1 MFDDFSSIF
10 QFSLTSGEIVENI
23 SIALICS
30 FLISFFYRK
39 TYNGPGYLDS
49 FANALVLLS
58 LITAVVIMTI
68 GNNLARAFGL
78 VGAMS
83 IIRFRTAVKETHDIV
98 YIFFALTIG
107 MAAGVGLHSLAILGT
122 FFIGSISYIMAK
134 MNLKSGNEKNTL
146 LEFQMQDNGSKS
158 SLDYE
163 KVISK
168 FTQKMK
174 LINIKTIENDNII
187 ISYYIKL
194 KRNDLSLNL
203 VSELKNVAEIK
214 NISLFSDEEAF

>member
-203 VSELKNVAEIK
+203 VSELKNVAGIK

>member
-168 FTQKMK
+168 FTKKMK

>member
-1 MFDDFSSIF
+1 
-10 QFSLTSGEIVENI
+10 
-23 SIALICS
+23 
-30 FLISFFYRK
+30 
-39 TYNGPGYLDS
+39 
-49 FANALVLLS
+49 
-58 LITAVVIMTI
+58 
-68 GNNLARAFGL
+68 
-78 VGAMS
+78 
-83 IIRFRTAVKETHDIV
+83 
-98 YIFFALTIG
+98 
-107 MAAGVGLHSLAILGT
+107 
-122 FFIGSISYIMAK
+122 

-203 VSELKNVAEIK
+203 VSELKNVAGIK